1 MDITLYVC
9 VVLDTVFMDRVVY
22 VGLGIS
28 DDLLKAIRGDE
39 GVLFVECD
47 YMVYVADKLG
57 TYVGWDSRVV
67 GL

>member
-1 MDITLYVC
+1 MRG
-9 VVLDTVFMDRVVY
+9 VLDAVLKDRVVY
-22 VGLGIS
+22 VGLGIN

-47 YMVYVADKLG
+47 YMVHAADMLG
-57 TYVGWDSRVV
+57 TYVGRDNRVV